1 MFASRLHPTIP
12 MGGVT
17 KQLPC
22 KAVFHRGLRR
32 NPCLMLCAARFAGSE
47 SLGRSLLVP
56 ALDRMLLL
64 TRLRMHRLMRL
75 WRLQA
80 LQAMFLRP
88 GRPSLLWGFLPVKQ
102 PRWARRWTCCCT

>member
-12 MGGVT
+12 IGGVT
-17 KQLPC
+17 KQLPS

-32 NPCLMLCAARFAGSE
+32 NPCLMLCAARFAGPE
-47 SLGRSLLVP
+47 SLGRPLLVP

-64 TRLRMHRLMRL
+64 TRLCMHRLMRL
-75 WRLQA
+75 RRLQA
-80 LQAMFLRP
+80 LQAMLLRP

-102 PRWARRWTCCCT
+102 PRWARRRTCCCT